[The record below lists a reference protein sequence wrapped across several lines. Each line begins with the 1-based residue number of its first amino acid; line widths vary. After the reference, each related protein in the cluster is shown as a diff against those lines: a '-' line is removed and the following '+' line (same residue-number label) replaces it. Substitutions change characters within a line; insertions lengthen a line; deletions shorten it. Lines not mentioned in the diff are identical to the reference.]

1 MAYTN
6 IHPIK
11 VTLGKSINYICK
23 FEKTGNGKYIS
34 SVNCQYNTA
43 EYEFEFTRKEMNDNM
58 KNLAYHSYQS
68 FKKGE
73 VTPEQAHEIGMQT
86 MKEFLKGEYEFVL
99 TTHIDKNHIH
109 NHIIINSVNMINGKS
124 FPESMIGSML
134 RRGKN

>member
-43 EYEFEFTRKEMNDNM
+43 EYEFEFTRKE
-58 KNLAYHSYQS
+58 
-68 FKKGE
+68 
-73 VTPEQAHEIGMQT
+73 T
-86 MKEFLKGEYEFVL
+86 
-99 TTHIDKNHIH
+99 
-109 NHIIINSVNMINGKS
+109 
-124 FPESMIGSML
+124 
-134 RRGKN
+134 